1 MTTTT
6 HWADRYLQRKLNA
19 TSSDYEEAAT
29 LGYEPEAS
37 EYMDGLSTFDLSH
50 LSRERRL
57 EYLEATVRALVEA
70 MESGNGV
77 ADRHCGI
84 RRAVAYSDDEPI
96 VGLIDGFGEVVSL
109 DRETAALLAFAYH
122 LEPEPSDAD
131 TDD

>member
-1 MTTTT
+1 MTQTTD
-6 HWADRYLQRKLNA
+6 WADRYLQRRLNA
-19 TSSDYEEAAT
+19 TSTDYEETAT

-37 EYMDGLSTFDLSH
+37 EYMDGLSAFDLSH
-50 LSRERRL
+50 LSRERRI
-57 EYLEATVRALVEA
+57 EYLEATVHALVDA
-70 MESGNGV
+70 MESDDAV

-122 LEPEPSDAD
+122 LEPEPTVPDAVD
-131 TDD
+131 